1 MMTLREYILDYEKK
15 GKAIGHFNITTI
27 DMLWGVFNA
36 AQRFSDHAG
45 EKVPVIIGTSEGEG
59 DFFGAKQFVEVIKS
73 LREEYDYPVFS
84 NADHI
89 HDTHRAKEAVELGY
103 DMVIID
109 AADKTFEEN
118 VQMTRDVVMYRN
130 EADSDTLIEAELG
143 YIGVGSSVKDELP
156 DEVQDAPMTDPIEA
170 DKFVQESGVDL
181 LAPSVGNVHGVIKS
195 GNPRLDPERVS
206 EVRKKGGV
214 PLVLHGGSGSADEDF
229 TDVIKA
235 GISVV
240 HISTELRV
248 AYRSALGKAMLEN
261 NSTTPYKYMS
271 GVRDAVQAVV
281 EKRMRLFYGE

>member
-1 MMTLREYILDYEKK
+1 MKTLREYVLDYELK
-15 GKAIGHFNITTI
+15 GKAIGHFNVTTI

-36 AQRFSDHAG
+36 AQQFSEEVG

-59 DFFGAKQFVEVIKS
+59 DFFGPKQFVAVIES
-73 LREEYDYPVFS
+73 LREQYEYPVFS

-89 HDTHRAKEAVELGY
+89 HDVDRAKEAVELGY

-109 AADKTFEEN
+109 GADKSFEEN
-118 VQMTRDVVMYRN
+118 IQMTRDVVIYRN
-130 EADSDTLIEAELG
+130 EADADTLIEAELG

-156 DEVQDAPMTDPIEA
+156 DEVENAPMTDPMDADTFVHEA
-170 DKFVQESGVDL
+170 GVDL
-181 LAPSVGNVHGVIKS
+181 LAPAVGNVHGVIKS
-195 GNPRLDPERVS
+195 GNPRLDPERVA

-229 TDVIKA
+229 VAVIKA

-248 AYRSALGKAMLEN
+248 AYRGALEKAMAESD
-261 NSTTPYKYMS
+261 STTPYKYMK